1 MKSIWQRYVF
11 MRHECCAAN
20 LSYHPCDDPG
30 WNMKGWNPP
39 RLLQLFR
46 WVFPLTQ
53 WPKIGNRDSTSL
65 QNQGDDRFWDRVLGH
80 SFKEWKERGGFI
92 PVDHVPWRLLNTEVS
107 CSLQAETDLPLK
119 PAETVASLKRNH
131 CYKLQALFWLFLIPI
146 TKYDAVQPSAEYN
159 DIKEMHI
166 CPSTVRTVCQEQDD
180 EEKTGNAKI
189 LQYLLAMCSHQRSLQ
204 RLFCLLINL
213 ITHDNDLVLMLIS
226 SSLPVI
232 TITFKDDV

>member
-1 MKSIWQRYVF
+1 MKSIWQLYVF
-11 MRHECCAAN
+11 TRHECCAAN

-80 SFKEWKERGGFI
+80 SFKEWKERGGI
-92 PVDHVPWRLLNTEVS
+92 HPCRS
-107 CSLQAETDLPLK
+107 CPLKIAWHGGELSLQAETDLPLNR

-166 CPSTVRTVCQEQDD
+166 CPSTVRTVFQDQSD
-180 EEKTGNAKI
+180 EEKTGIVKI
-189 LQYLLAMCSHQRSLQ
+189 LQYSLAM
-204 RLFCLLINL
+204 
-213 ITHDNDLVLMLIS
+213 
-226 SSLPVI
+226 
-232 TITFKDDV
+232 